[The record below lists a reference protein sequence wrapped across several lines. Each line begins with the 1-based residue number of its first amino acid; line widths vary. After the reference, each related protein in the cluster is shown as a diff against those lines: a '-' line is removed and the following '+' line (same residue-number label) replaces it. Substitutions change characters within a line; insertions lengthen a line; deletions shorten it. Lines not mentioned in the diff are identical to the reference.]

1 MKHLLCSLL
10 VLLVFVGPSLAQT
23 TGVSAKKRHV
33 VLHVGSLS
41 GMGLGASVALTPAV
55 NLEATVGL
63 PSFLTVGLGQPFTG
77 NRVNAIV
84 ALQIKHPSGAY
95 LAPGVH
101 AGYYRMKANDK
112 YNLRRIEET
121 ETVFLVRPNVAVG
134 FALARRT
141 RLFNFEIGVA
151 FLLPERITR
160 DLQRGSRTWLFE
172 AERSISGP
180 LFPFYTFRMKV

>member
-1 MKHLLCSLL
+1 MKNFLIVLLT
-10 VLLVFVGPSLAQT
+10 LLVFVGPSLAQT

-33 VLHVGSLS
+33 VFHAGSLS
-41 GMGLGASVALTPAV
+41 GMGLGGSVALTPAV

-112 YNLRRIEET
+112 YNLRRVEET
-121 ETVFLVRPNVAVG
+121 ETMFLVRPNVAVG
-134 FALARRT
+134 FALTRSRRI
-141 RLFNFEIGVA
+141 FNFEIGVA
-151 FLLPERITR
+151 LLLPERITR

-180 LFPFYTFRMKV
+180 LFPFYTFRVKV

>member
-1 MKHLLCSLL
+1 MKNRLIVLLT
-10 VLLVFVGPSLAQT
+10 LLVFVGPSLAQT

-41 GMGLGASVALTPAV
+41 GMGLGASVAVTPAV

-77 NRVNAIV
+77 NRVNATV
-84 ALQIKHPSGAY
+84 ALQIKHASGAY
-95 LAPGVH
+95 LAPGFH
-101 AGYYRMKANDK
+101 AGYYSMTANDK
-112 YNLRRIEET
+112 YNLRRVEET
-121 ETVFLVRPNVAVG
+121 ETMWLVRPTVAVG
-134 FALARRT
+134 FALARGA

-151 FLLPERITR
+151 FLLPEHITR
-160 DLQRGSRTWLFE
+160 DVQRGSRTWLFE